1 MNWQGFLSS
10 NWFSYLDAE
19 HQALVRTAVRLAEDK
34 ELMSNLEDYSFIVFL
49 MAKVYEAFIKK
60 YLLDAG
66 LIDDK
71 LYHSKRFRIGRALN
85 PDIRNNHRD
94 EWWLYDDVVQHC
106 GEAVGDAL
114 WQAWLEGRNRVVHS
128 FPGEETLY
136 SYEKMKKRISLIVA
150 AMDLAQ
156 SCATNY

>member
-10 NWFSYLDAE
+10 NWFNYLSDE
-19 HQALVRTAVRLAEDK
+19 HQALVRTAAKLAGNKNLND
-34 ELMSNLEDYSFIVFL
+34 LEDYSFIVFL

-66 LIDDK
+66 LIEEK

-85 PDIRNNHRD
+85 PDINKNHRD
-94 EWWLYDDVVQHC
+94 QWWLYDDVVQHC
-106 GEAVGDAL
+106 GEAVGQAL
-114 WQAWLEGRNRVVHS
+114 WKAWLEGRNRVVHS
-128 FPGEETLY
+128 FPGEESLY
-136 SYEKMKKRISLIVA
+136 SYEKMEKRVSLIVE